1 MFIIPINGRRRR
13 DCCSTFNPE
22 VSSLMEFSCNHT
34 IVFEIAAADDL
45 QKLFIVVV
53 METGLD
59 FRLGWHP
66 VSHFPIVNK

>member
-1 MFIIPINGRRRR
+1 M
-13 DCCSTFNPE
+13 FNPE
-22 VSSLMEFSCNHT
+22 VSSLMELSCNHT
-34 IVFEIAAADDL
+34 IVFEFAVADDL

-66 VSHFPIVNK
+66 VNHFPTVNK